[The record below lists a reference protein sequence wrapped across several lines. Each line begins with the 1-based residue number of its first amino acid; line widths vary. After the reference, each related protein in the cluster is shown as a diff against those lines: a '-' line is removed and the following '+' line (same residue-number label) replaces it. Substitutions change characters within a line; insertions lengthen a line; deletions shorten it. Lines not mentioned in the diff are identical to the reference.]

1 MSDYRKIRERYVT
14 YLKSYKAMNKGS
26 SVGATPFGVFYMNH
40 IYHSVYSDERIIALM
55 GYN

>member
-1 MSDYRKIRERYVT
+1 MSDYTKLRERYIA
-14 YLKSYKAMNKGS
+14 YLKAYRKLNKGS
-26 SVGATPFGVFYMNH
+26 SVGATSFGTFYMNH